1 MYMDPERSNLLKFVS
16 SQNDHLVKSMTE
28 IEDKKTTD
36 NQISN
41 YKNEQVSW
49 FHYTNRVL
57 LYFYYFLA
65 LALTYL
71 LYMKIEITRYTNK
84 NPTTWNL
91 ATRRFVNS
99 YKYSKRK
106 KYTNFVIIFNM
117 FILMIF
123 PHVINKIEIVS
134 YNILKYI
141 WTFIMCIEYQYQQ

>member
-36 NQISN
+36 NQISH